1 MQSITLRSQIGAD
14 GKLYLNIPTNLANM
28 ELDVVIWLRP
38 VTSVATEK
46 SETFSQWWAKQV
58 VATPSVPPSPKKDTR
73 FDYLA
78 ERYQL

>member
-14 GKLYLNIPTNLANM
+14 GKLNLNIPTNLANM

-38 VTSVATEK
+38 VTPVPTGK

-58 VATPSVPPSPKKDTR
+58 VTTPFAFPSPKKDAR